1 MYVRNNL
8 ALVPMKMD
16 VHCATKHK
24 ELAIDEQPV
33 KRKAAGC
40 RE

>member
-1 MYVRNNL
+1 
-8 ALVPMKMD
+8 

-33 KRKAAGC
+33 KRKAAATGS
-40 RE
+40 RRF